1 MLLIESKK
9 TECYNKNKYSEYS
22 VRTVYATKIRG
33 FYKRREIMLAT
44 LVPLFYEDMSVASY
58 CLYAQKENMF
68 EKPHMLITGKYDGA
82 GSVVGLEVFES
93 VSEDDLV
100 ANCSIIIPINNISL
114 FSNIEQQLT
123 GFDGRIILLID
134 QSIKP
139 EESYNKRLLDLKNK
153 GFKIALKDMPLASVD
168 EFKFMMDDFDLILIN
183 ADNGDVVEQ
192 AKAFKKLVPKVD
204 FCAENLHTKEEFN
217 LAKESGLFKVFEGTF
232 FRVPINKSD
241 TEVAP
246 IKINYL
252 KIMKLI
258 NEPDFDLD
266 QVAQIITQDPALTIE
281 LLKIANKLTINSNIR
296 SIAQATA
303 LLGQKELRRW
313 LNTALIN
320 ELASGKPNEITRLS
334 LVRARFAENLAPIFD
349 YAMRK
354 DELFL
359 MGLFSLLNL
368 ILDMPMDKALE
379 QVGVSNEIKNAL
391 ISDDGIF
398 APQLEFLLSYESG
411 DWQEVS
417 RLMILH
423 DIEMDDV
430 YNAYVEAL
438 KWYGSMFIQ

>member
-1 MLLIESKK
+1 
-9 TECYNKNKYSEYS
+9 
-22 VRTVYATKIRG
+22 
-33 FYKRREIMLAT
+33 MLAT

-58 CLYAQKENMF
+58 CLYAQKENLF
-68 EKPHMLITGKYDGA
+68 EKPHLLMAGKYDGA
-82 GSVVGLEVFES
+82 GSIVGLEVFDS

-100 ANCSIIIPINNISL
+100 ANCSIIVPINNISL

-123 GFDGRIILLID
+123 GFVGRIILLVD
-134 QSIKP
+134 QTIKP
-139 EESYNKRLLDLKNK
+139 EESYNKRLQDLKSK
-153 GFKIALKDMPLASVD
+153 GFKLALKDLPITSID
-168 EFKFMMDDFDLILIN
+168 EFKFMMDDFDLLLIN
-183 ADNGDVVEQ
+183 SDNGDVIEQ
-192 AKAFKKLVPKVD
+192 AKAFRKLVPKVD
-204 FCAENLHTKEEFN
+204 LCAENLHTIEEFEV
-217 LAKESGLFKVFEGTF
+217 AKESGLFKVFEGTF
-232 FRVPINKSD
+232 FRVPINTGD

-246 IKINYL
+246 IKVNY
-252 KIMKLI
+252 MKLMKVI

-266 QVAQIITQDPALTIE
+266 DVANVISQDPALTIE

-313 LNTALIN
+313 LNTTLLS
-320 ELASGKPNEITRLS
+320 ELAAGKPNEITRLS

-354 DELFL
+354 EELFL

-379 QVGVSNEIKNAL
+379 QVGVSNEIKKAL
-391 ISDDGIF
+391 VSDDGIF
-398 APQLEFLLSYESG
+398 APQLEFLLSYEAG

-423 DIEMDDV
+423 DIEMDEV
-430 YNAYVEAL
+430 YDAYVEAL
-438 KWYGSMFIQ
+438 KWYGNMFIQ

>member
-1 MLLIESKK
+1 
-9 TECYNKNKYSEYS
+9 
-22 VRTVYATKIRG
+22 
-33 FYKRREIMLAT
+33 MLAT

-58 CLYAQKENMF
+58 CLYAQKENMY
-68 EKPHMLITGKYDGA
+68 ERPHLLIAGKYDGA
-82 GSVVGLEVFES
+82 GSIVGLEVFDS

-100 ANCSIIIPINNISL
+100 ANCSIIVPINNISL

-123 GFDGRIILLID
+123 GFDGRIVLLID
-134 QSIKP
+134 QTIKP
-139 EESYNKRLLDLKNK
+139 EESYNKRLQDLKSK
-153 GFKIALKDMPLASVD
+153 GFKLALKDLPIASLD
-168 EFKFMMDDFDLILIN
+168 EFRFMMDDFDLLLIN
-183 ADNGDVVEQ
+183 SDTGDVIEQ
-192 AKAFKKLVPKVD
+192 AREFRKILPKID
-204 FCAENLHTKEEFN
+204 LCAENLHSKEEFES
-217 LAKESGLFKVFEGTF
+217 AKESGLFKVFEGTF
-232 FRVPINKSD
+232 FRVPINTGD

-252 KIMKLI
+252 KLMKVI

-266 QVAQIITQDPALTIE
+266 DVANVISQDPALTIE

-313 LNTALIN
+313 LNTTLLN
-320 ELASGKPNEITRLS
+320 ELAAGKPNEITRLS

-379 QVGVSNEIKNAL
+379 QVGVSNEIKKAL
-391 ISDDGIF
+391 VSDDGIF
-398 APQLEFLLSYESG
+398 APQLEFLLSYEAG

-417 RLMILH
+417 RLMVLH

-430 YNAYVEAL
+430 YEAYVEAL

>member
-1 MLLIESKK
+1 
-9 TECYNKNKYSEYS
+9 
-22 VRTVYATKIRG
+22 
-33 FYKRREIMLAT
+33 MLAT

-58 CLYAQKENMF
+58 CLYAQKENMY
-68 EKPHMLITGKYDGA
+68 ERPHLLIAGKYDGA
-82 GSVVGLEVFES
+82 GSIVGLEVFDS

-100 ANCSIIIPINNISL
+100 ANCSIIVPINNISL

-123 GFDGRIILLID
+123 GFDGRIVLLID
-134 QSIKP
+134 QTIKP
-139 EESYNKRLLDLKNK
+139 EESYNKRLQDLKSK
-153 GFKIALKDMPLASVD
+153 GFKLALKDLPIASLD
-168 EFKFMMDDFDLILIN
+168 EFRFMMDDFDLLLIN
-183 ADNGDVVEQ
+183 SDTGDVIEQ
-192 AKAFKKLVPKVD
+192 AREFRKVLPKID
-204 FCAENLHTKEEFN
+204 LCAENLHSKEEFES
-217 LAKESGLFKVFEGTF
+217 AKESGLFKVFEGTF
-232 FRVPINKSD
+232 FRVPINTGD

-252 KIMKLI
+252 KLMKVI

-266 QVAQIITQDPALTIE
+266 DVANVISQDPALTIE

-313 LNTALIN
+313 LNTTLLN
-320 ELASGKPNEITRLS
+320 ELAAGKPNEITRLS

-379 QVGVSNEIKNAL
+379 QVGVSNEIKKAL
-391 ISDDGIF
+391 VSDDGIF
-398 APQLEFLLSYESG
+398 APQLEFLLSYEAG

-417 RLMILH
+417 RLMVLH

-430 YNAYVEAL
+430 YEAYVEAL

>member
-1 MLLIESKK
+1 
-9 TECYNKNKYSEYS
+9 
-22 VRTVYATKIRG
+22 
-33 FYKRREIMLAT
+33 MLAT

-58 CLYAQKENMF
+58 CLYAQKENMY
-68 EKPHMLITGKYDGA
+68 ERPHLLIAGKYDGA
-82 GSVVGLEVFES
+82 GSIVGLEVFDS

-123 GFDGRIILLID
+123 GFEGRIVLLID
-134 QSIKP
+134 QTIKP
-139 EESYNKRLLDLKNK
+139 EESYNKRLQDLKSK
-153 GFKIALKDMPLASVD
+153 GFKLALKDLPITSLD
-168 EFKFMMDDFDLILIN
+168 EFKFMMNDFDLLLIN
-183 ADNGDVVEQ
+183 SDTGDVIGQ
-192 AKAFKKLVPKVD
+192 AKEFRKILPNID
-204 FCAENLHTKEEFN
+204 LCAENLHTKEEFES
-217 LAKESGLFKVFEGTF
+217 AKESGLFKVFEGTF
-232 FRVPINKSD
+232 FRVPINKGD

-252 KIMKLI
+252 KLMKVI

-266 QVAQIITQDPALTIE
+266 DVANVISQDPALTIE

-313 LNTALIN
+313 LNTTLLN
-320 ELASGKPNEITRLS
+320 GLAAGKPNEITRLS

-379 QVGVSNEIKNAL
+379 QVGVSNEIKKAL
-391 ISDDGIF
+391 VSDDGIF
-398 APQLEFLLSYESG
+398 APQLEFLLSYEAG

-417 RLMILH
+417 RLMVLH

-430 YNAYVEAL
+430 YEAYVEAL

>member
-1 MLLIESKK
+1 
-9 TECYNKNKYSEYS
+9 
-22 VRTVYATKIRG
+22 
-33 FYKRREIMLAT
+33 MLAT

-58 CLYAQKENMF
+58 CLYAQKENMY
-68 EKPHMLITGKYDGA
+68 ERPHLLIAGKYDGA
-82 GSVVGLEVFES
+82 GSIVGLEVFDS

-123 GFDGRIILLID
+123 GFDGRIVLLID
-134 QSIKP
+134 QTIKP
-139 EESYNKRLLDLKNK
+139 EESYNKRLQDLKSK
-153 GFKIALKDMPLASVD
+153 GFKLALKDLPITSLD
-168 EFKFMMDDFDLILIN
+168 EFKFMMNDFDLLLIN
-183 ADNGDVVEQ
+183 SDTGDVIEQ
-192 AKAFKKLVPKVD
+192 AKEFRKILPNID
-204 FCAENLHTKEEFN
+204 LCAENLHTKEEFES
-217 LAKESGLFKVFEGTF
+217 AKESGLFKVFEGTF
-232 FRVPINKSD
+232 FRVPINKGD

-252 KIMKLI
+252 KLMKVI

-266 QVAQIITQDPALTIE
+266 DVANVISQDPALTIE

-313 LNTALIN
+313 LNTTLLN
-320 ELASGKPNEITRLS
+320 GLAAGKPNEITRLS

-379 QVGVSNEIKNAL
+379 QVGVSNEIKKAL
-391 ISDDGIF
+391 VSDDGIF
-398 APQLEFLLSYESG
+398 APQLEFLLSYEAG

-417 RLMILH
+417 RLMVLH

-430 YNAYVEAL
+430 YEAYVEAL

>member
-1 MLLIESKK
+1 
-9 TECYNKNKYSEYS
+9 
-22 VRTVYATKIRG
+22 
-33 FYKRREIMLAT
+33 MLAT

-58 CLYAQKENMF
+58 CLYAQKENMY
-68 EKPHMLITGKYDGA
+68 ERPHLLIAGKYDGA
-82 GSVVGLEVFES
+82 GSIVGLEVFDS

-123 GFDGRIILLID
+123 GFDGRIVLLID
-134 QSIKP
+134 QTIKP
-139 EESYNKRLLDLKNK
+139 EESYNKRLQDLKSK
-153 GFKIALKDMPLASVD
+153 GFKLALKDLPITSLD
-168 EFKFMMDDFDLILIN
+168 EFKFMMNDFDLLLIN
-183 ADNGDVVEQ
+183 SDTGDVIEQ
-192 AKAFKKLVPKVD
+192 AKEFRKILPNID
-204 FCAENLHTKEEFN
+204 LCAENLHTKEEFDS
-217 LAKESGLFKVFEGTF
+217 AKESGLFKVFEGTF
-232 FRVPINKSD
+232 FRVPINKGD

-252 KIMKLI
+252 KLMKVI

-266 QVAQIITQDPALTIE
+266 DVANVISQDPALTIE

-313 LNTALIN
+313 LNTTLLN
-320 ELASGKPNEITRLS
+320 GLAAGKPNEITRLS

-379 QVGVSNEIKNAL
+379 QVGVSNEIKKAL
-391 ISDDGIF
+391 VSDDGIF
-398 APQLEFLLSYESG
+398 APQLEFLLSYEAG

-417 RLMILH
+417 RLVVLH

-430 YNAYVEAL
+430 YEAYVEAL

>member
-1 MLLIESKK
+1 
-9 TECYNKNKYSEYS
+9 
-22 VRTVYATKIRG
+22 
-33 FYKRREIMLAT
+33 MLAT

-58 CLYAQKENMF
+58 CLYAQKENMY
-68 EKPHMLITGKYDGA
+68 ERPHLLIAGKYDGA
-82 GSVVGLEVFES
+82 GSIVGLEVFDS

-123 GFDGRIILLID
+123 GFDGRIDLLID
-134 QSIKP
+134 QTIKP
-139 EESYNKRLLDLKNK
+139 EESYNKRLQDLKSK
-153 GFKIALKDMPLASVD
+153 GFKLALKDLPITSLD
-168 EFKFMMDDFDLILIN
+168 EFKFMMNDFDLLLIN
-183 ADNGDVVEQ
+183 SDTGDVIEQ
-192 AKAFKKLVPKVD
+192 AKEFRKILPNID
-204 FCAENLHTKEEFN
+204 LCAENLHTKEEFDS
-217 LAKESGLFKVFEGTF
+217 AKESGLFKVFEGTF
-232 FRVPINKSD
+232 FRVPINKGD

-252 KIMKLI
+252 KLMKVI

-266 QVAQIITQDPALTIE
+266 DVANVISQDPALTIE

-303 LLGQKELRRW
+303 LLGQRELRRW
-313 LNTALIN
+313 LNTTLLN
-320 ELASGKPNEITRLS
+320 GLAAGKPNEITRLS

-379 QVGVSNEIKNAL
+379 QVGVSNEIKKAL
-391 ISDDGIF
+391 VSDDGIF
-398 APQLEFLLSYESG
+398 APQLEFLLSYEAG

-417 RLMILH
+417 RLMVLH

-430 YNAYVEAL
+430 YEAYVEAL

>member
-1 MLLIESKK
+1 
-9 TECYNKNKYSEYS
+9 
-22 VRTVYATKIRG
+22 
-33 FYKRREIMLAT
+33 
-44 LVPLFYEDMSVASY
+44 
-58 CLYAQKENMF
+58 
-68 EKPHMLITGKYDGA
+68 
-82 GSVVGLEVFES
+82 
-93 VSEDDLV
+93 
-100 ANCSIIIPINNISL
+100 
-114 FSNIEQQLT
+114 
-123 GFDGRIILLID
+123 
-134 QSIKP
+134 
-139 EESYNKRLLDLKNK
+139 
-153 GFKIALKDMPLASVD
+153 
-168 EFKFMMDDFDLILIN
+168 
-183 ADNGDVVEQ
+183 
-192 AKAFKKLVPKVD
+192 
-204 FCAENLHTKEEFN
+204 
-217 LAKESGLFKVFEGTF
+217 
-232 FRVPINKSD
+232 
-241 TEVAP
+241 
-246 IKINYL
+246 
-252 KIMKLI
+252 MKLI

-313 LNTALIN
+313 LNTALLN

>member
-1 MLLIESKK
+1 
-9 TECYNKNKYSEYS
+9 
-22 VRTVYATKIRG
+22 
-33 FYKRREIMLAT
+33 MLAT

-58 CLYAQKENMF
+58 CLYAQKENMY
-68 EKPHMLITGKYDGA
+68 ERPHLLIAGKYDGA
-82 GSVVGLEVFES
+82 GSIVGLEVFDS

-123 GFDGRIILLID
+123 GFDGRIVLLID
-134 QSIKP
+134 QTIKP
-139 EESYNKRLLDLKNK
+139 EESYNKRLQDLKSK
-153 GFKIALKDMPLASVD
+153 GFKLALKDLPITSLD
-168 EFKFMMDDFDLILIN
+168 EFKFMMNDFDLLLIN
-183 ADNGDVVEQ
+183 SDTGDVIEQ
-192 AKAFKKLVPKVD
+192 AKEFRKILPNID
-204 FCAENLHTKEEFN
+204 LCAENLHTKEEFES
-217 LAKESGLFKVFEGTF
+217 AKESGLFKVFEGTF
-232 FRVPINKSD
+232 FRVPINKGD

-252 KIMKLI
+252 KLMKVI

-266 QVAQIITQDPALTIE
+266 DVANVISQDPALTIE

-313 LNTALIN
+313 LNTTLLN
-320 ELASGKPNEITRLS
+320 GLAAGKPNEITRLS

-379 QVGVSNEIKNAL
+379 QVGVSNEIKKAL
-391 ISDDGIF
+391 VSDDGIF
-398 APQLEFLLSYESG
+398 APQLEFLLSYEAG

-417 RLMILH
+417 RLMVLH

-430 YNAYVEAL
+430 YEAYVESL

>member
-1 MLLIESKK
+1 
-9 TECYNKNKYSEYS
+9 
-22 VRTVYATKIRG
+22 
-33 FYKRREIMLAT
+33 MLAT

-58 CLYAQKENMF
+58 CLYAQKENMY
-68 EKPHMLITGKYDGA
+68 ERPHLLIAGKYDGA
-82 GSVVGLEVFES
+82 GSIVGLEVFDS

-100 ANCSIIIPINNISL
+100 ANCSIIVPINNISL

-123 GFDGRIILLID
+123 GFDGRIVLLID
-134 QSIKP
+134 QTIKP
-139 EESYNKRLLDLKNK
+139 EESYNKRLQDLKSK
-153 GFKIALKDMPLASVD
+153 GFKLALKDLPIASLD
-168 EFKFMMDDFDLILIN
+168 EFRFMMDDFDLLLIN
-183 ADNGDVVEQ
+183 SDTGDVIEQ
-192 AKAFKKLVPKVD
+192 AREFRKVLPKID
-204 FCAENLHTKEEFN
+204 LCAENLHSKEEFES
-217 LAKESGLFKVFEGTF
+217 AKESGLFKVFEGTF
-232 FRVPINKSD
+232 FRVPINTGD

-252 KIMKLI
+252 KLMKDI

-266 QVAQIITQDPALTIE
+266 DVANVISQDPALTIE

-313 LNTALIN
+313 LNTTLLN
-320 ELASGKPNEITRLS
+320 ELAAGKPNEITRLS

-379 QVGVSNEIKNAL
+379 QVGVSNEIKKAL
-391 ISDDGIF
+391 VSDDGIF
-398 APQLEFLLSYESG
+398 APQLEFLLSYEAG

-417 RLMILH
+417 RLMVLH

-430 YNAYVEAL
+430 YEAYVEAL

>member
-1 MLLIESKK
+1 
-9 TECYNKNKYSEYS
+9 
-22 VRTVYATKIRG
+22 
-33 FYKRREIMLAT
+33 MLAT

-58 CLYAQKENMF
+58 CLYAQKENMY
-68 EKPHMLITGKYDGA
+68 ERPHLLIAGKYDGA
-82 GSVVGLEVFES
+82 GSIVGLEVFDS

-100 ANCSIIIPINNISL
+100 ANCSIIVPINNISL

-123 GFDGRIILLID
+123 GFDGRIVLLID
-134 QSIKP
+134 QTIKP
-139 EESYNKRLLDLKNK
+139 EESYNKRLQDLKSK
-153 GFKIALKDMPLASVD
+153 GFKLALKDLPIASLD
-168 EFKFMMDDFDLILIN
+168 EFKFMMDDFDLLLIN
-183 ADNGDVVEQ
+183 SDTGDVIEQ
-192 AKAFKKLVPKVD
+192 AREFRKILPKID
-204 FCAENLHTKEEFN
+204 LCAENLHSKEEFES
-217 LAKESGLFKVFEGTF
+217 AKESGLFMVFEGTF
-232 FRVPINKSD
+232 FRVPINTGD

-252 KIMKLI
+252 KLMKVI

-266 QVAQIITQDPALTIE
+266 DVANVISQDPALTIE

-296 SIAQATA
+296 SIAQATV

-313 LNTALIN
+313 LNTTLLN
-320 ELASGKPNEITRLS
+320 ELAAGKPNEITRLS

-379 QVGVSNEIKNAL
+379 QVGVSNEIKKAL
-391 ISDDGIF
+391 VSDDGIF
-398 APQLEFLLSYESG
+398 APQLEFLLSYEAG

-417 RLMILH
+417 RLMVLH

-430 YNAYVEAL
+430 YEAYVEAL

>member
-1 MLLIESKK
+1 
-9 TECYNKNKYSEYS
+9 
-22 VRTVYATKIRG
+22 
-33 FYKRREIMLAT
+33 MLAT

-58 CLYAQKENMF
+58 CLYAQKENMY
-68 EKPHMLITGKYDGA
+68 ERPHLLIAGKYDGA
-82 GSVVGLEVFES
+82 GSIVGLEVFDS

-100 ANCSIIIPINNISL
+100 ANCSIIVPINNISL

-123 GFDGRIILLID
+123 GFDGRIVLLID
-134 QSIKP
+134 QTIKP
-139 EESYNKRLLDLKNK
+139 EESYNKRLQDLKSK
-153 GFKIALKDMPLASVD
+153 GFKLALKDLPIANLD
-168 EFKFMMDDFDLILIN
+168 EFKFMMDDFDLLLIN
-183 ADNGDVVEQ
+183 SDTGDVIEQ
-192 AKAFKKLVPKVD
+192 AREFRKILPKID
-204 FCAENLHTKEEFN
+204 LCAENLHSKEEFES
-217 LAKESGLFKVFEGTF
+217 AKESGLFKVFEGTF
-232 FRVPINKSD
+232 FRVPINTGD

-252 KIMKLI
+252 KLMKVI

-266 QVAQIITQDPALTIE
+266 DVANVISQDPALTIE

-313 LNTALIN
+313 LNTTLLN
-320 ELASGKPNEITRLS
+320 ELAAGKPNEITRLS

-379 QVGVSNEIKNAL
+379 QVGVSNEIKKAL
-391 ISDDGIF
+391 VSDDGIF
-398 APQLEFLLSYESG
+398 APQLEFLLSYEAG

-417 RLMILH
+417 RLMVLH

-430 YNAYVEAL
+430 YEAYVEAL

>member
-1 MLLIESKK
+1 
-9 TECYNKNKYSEYS
+9 
-22 VRTVYATKIRG
+22 
-33 FYKRREIMLAT
+33 MLAT

-58 CLYAQKENMF
+58 CLYAQKENMY
-68 EKPHMLITGKYDGA
+68 ERPHLLIAGKYDGA
-82 GSVVGLEVFES
+82 GSIVGLEVFDS

-100 ANCSIIIPINNISL
+100 ANCSIIVPINNISL

-123 GFDGRIILLID
+123 GFDGRIVLLID
-134 QSIKP
+134 QTIKP
-139 EESYNKRLLDLKNK
+139 EESYNKRLQDLKSK
-153 GFKIALKDMPLASVD
+153 GFKLALKDLPIASLD
-168 EFKFMMDDFDLILIN
+168 EFKFMMDDFDLLLIN
-183 ADNGDVVEQ
+183 SDTGDVIEQ
-192 AKAFKKLVPKVD
+192 AREFRKVLPKID
-204 FCAENLHTKEEFN
+204 LCAENLHSKEEFES
-217 LAKESGLFKVFEGTF
+217 AKESGLFKVFEGTF
-232 FRVPINKSD
+232 FRVPINTGD

-252 KIMKLI
+252 KLMKVI

-266 QVAQIITQDPALTIE
+266 DVANVISQDPALTIE

-313 LNTALIN
+313 LNTTLLN
-320 ELASGKPNEITRLS
+320 ELAAGKPNEITRLS

-379 QVGVSNEIKNAL
+379 QVGVSNEIKKAL
-391 ISDDGIF
+391 VSDDGIF
-398 APQLEFLLSYESG
+398 APQLEFLLSYEAG

-417 RLMILH
+417 RLMVLH

-430 YNAYVEAL
+430 YEAYVEAL

>member
-1 MLLIESKK
+1 
-9 TECYNKNKYSEYS
+9 
-22 VRTVYATKIRG
+22 
-33 FYKRREIMLAT
+33 MLAT

-58 CLYAQKENMF
+58 CLYAQKENMY
-68 EKPHMLITGKYDGA
+68 ERPHLLIAGKYDGA
-82 GSVVGLEVFES
+82 GSIVGLEVFDS

-100 ANCSIIIPINNISL
+100 ANCSIIVPINNISL

-123 GFDGRIILLID
+123 GFDGRIVLLID
-134 QSIKP
+134 QTIKP
-139 EESYNKRLLDLKNK
+139 EESYNKRLQDLKSK
-153 GFKIALKDMPLASVD
+153 GFKLALKDLPIANLD
-168 EFKFMMDDFDLILIN
+168 EFKFMMDDFDLLLIN
-183 ADNGDVVEQ
+183 SDTGDVIEQ
-192 AKAFKKLVPKVD
+192 AREFRKVLPKID
-204 FCAENLHTKEEFN
+204 LCAENLHSKEEFES
-217 LAKESGLFKVFEGTF
+217 AKESGLFKVFEGTF
-232 FRVPINKSD
+232 FRVPINTGD

-252 KIMKLI
+252 KLMKVI

-266 QVAQIITQDPALTIE
+266 DVANVISQDPALTIE

-313 LNTALIN
+313 LNTTLLN
-320 ELASGKPNEITRLS
+320 ELAAGKPNEITRLS

-379 QVGVSNEIKNAL
+379 QVGVSNEIKKAL
-391 ISDDGIF
+391 VSDDGIF
-398 APQLEFLLSYESG
+398 APQLEFLLSYEAG

-417 RLMILH
+417 RLMVLH

-430 YNAYVEAL
+430 YEAYVEAL